1 MRRQDLIKTVWRNVW
16 RNKVRTILTVTAVA
30 IGCSSIILMMSL
42 AIGLKAGAEEEIKQ
56 QGSLLEV
63 NVFGKLDQRQ
73 NMQPLQKEHVQ
84 VLKSIENV
92 EAVLTTKRIQQ
103 SPKLKLGPYGTQQI
117 EVIGVNVSEQQK
129 VTHEMHSGQ
138 YFRNPKQ
145 GAVVSYAFANSLF
158 KERDLKKMQEG
169 STKTEPKSQNVNP
182 LNRWVSLTFEKKTT
196 DGAVLNKTIRVKI
209 DGILKKPANRWMG
222 SQSMIYLSDELI
234 DEVIKWTGNPYGAPE
249 YQIDPNIPREVLE
262 MEQNR
267 AYDEIIISVNKVENV
282 EKVLEKLEE
291 QNFASYSITQNLEE
305 MKLVFLI
312 VQVVLGALGAI
323 ALVVASIGIVNTM
336 VMSIMERTREIGIMK
351 VVGANV
357 PTVRKLFLMESGYIG
372 LFGGLVGVFI
382 SLTLSF
388 TANMIFRVIFS
399 DLNNGPPITQISIV
413 PFWLAAFGIIF
424 SFLVGVVAGLYPAN
438 RAVSLSA
445 LEAIRQD

>member
-1 MRRQDLIKTVWRNVW
+1 MRRQDLIKTVWKNVW
-16 RNKVRTILTVTAVA
+16 RNKVRTILTVAAVA

-56 QGSLLEV
+56 QGSLLEIT
-63 NVFGKLDQRQ
+63 VFGKLNQRQ
-73 NMQPLQKEHVQ
+73 NMQPLKKEHVQ

-103 SPKLKLGPYGTQQI
+103 SPKLKLGPYGTQHI
-117 EVIGVNVSEQQK
+117 EVLGVNVSEQKK
-129 VTHEMHSGQ
+129 VTNEMHSGE

-145 GAVVSYAFANSLF
+145 GAVVSYAFINGLY
-158 KERDLKKMQEG
+158 KERDLQKMQEG
-169 STKTEPKSQNVNP
+169 TMTTEPKNQNINP
-182 LNRWVSLTFEKKTT
+182 LNRWVSLTFEKKTPE
-196 DGAVLNKTIRVKI
+196 GAVLNKTIRVKI

-222 SQSMIYLSDELI
+222 SQSIIYLPEELLA
-234 DEVIKWTGNPYGAPE
+234 EVIKWTGNPYGAPE
-249 YQIDPNIPREVLE
+249 YHIDPNMPREFLE

-267 AYDEIIISVNKVENV
+267 DYDQITISVNKVENV
-282 EKVLEKLEE
+282 DQVLQDLEG
-291 QNFASYSITQNLEE
+291 QHFASYSITQNLEE

-336 VMSIMERTREIGIMK
+336 IMSIMERTREIGIMK

-372 LFGGLVGVFI
+372 LFGGLLGVFI
-382 SLTLSF
+382 SLTLSS
-388 TANMIFRVIFS
+388 TANLVFRIIFS
-399 DLNNGPPITQISIV
+399 DVGNGPPITQISIV
-413 PFWLAAFGIIF
+413 PFWLAAFGIVF
-424 SFLVGVVAGLYPAN
+424 SFFVGLLAGLYPAN